1 VFFPAQAYEKREE
14 NCIMTAAVALHHSDM
29 DLLRADDQ
37 MDLASSP
44 ALPTEDI
51 DFDLDDVREI
61 SAEPNQDLM
70 LQDGPDQP
78 TADSDLVGSV
88 VGDLADDDLMLDE
101 DTVIQQED
109 RTDIPDLS
117 MDNNQGEHVQI
128 NDDDDILY
136 EDEEDPQEQE
146 GLYQASSKE
155 QQMEDGLSAED
166 EQLPEKVEITESL
179 ENEFEAEADTDNHDD
194 KPAQG
199 VGHINSTLERP
210 QNDSAAAAVDAIN
223 DVEAGQETS
232 SNVLLE
238 QHSDVKPLE
247 DSSLSEASRQDAY
260 AGHQEADIEVQEGKN
275 LELNGKATGV
285 HEPDPNDLKT
295 LGKLSEAQA
304 PSSNPHADPQALVNS
319 GNEETVYEPT
329 TQSPLLHTVK
339 IHYLETEMCLFP
351 PTEDD
356 DSEMFFLQDVSLA
369 HESLDKML
377 RACRDVLANTIGED
391 DELVLDVASLGLH
404 ITEVSYAMKIH
415 WQPHD

>member
-1 VFFPAQAYEKREE
+1 
-14 NCIMTAAVALHHSDM
+14 MTAVALHHSDM

-44 ALPTEDI
+44 ALLTEDI

-117 MDNNQGEHVQI
+117 MDNNQDEHVQI
-128 NDDDDILY
+128 NDDDDDILY

-146 GLYQASSKE
+146 GLSQASSKE
-155 QQMEDGLSAED
+155 QQMEDGLGAED
-166 EQLPEKVEITESL
+166 KQLPEKVEITESL
-179 ENEFEAEADTDNHDD
+179 ENEFEPEADTDNHDN

-210 QNDSAAAAVDAIN
+210 QKDSAAAAVDAIN

-232 SNVLLE
+232 NNVLLE
-238 QHSDVKPLE
+238 PQSDVRPLE
-247 DSSLSEASRQDAY
+247 DSSLSEASQRDTY
-260 AGHQEADIEVQEGKN
+260 AGHQEADIEVQEGKS
-275 LELNGKATGV
+275 LELNGRVTGV

-304 PSSNPHADPQALVNS
+304 SSSNPHADPQALVNS
-319 GNEETVYEPT
+319 GNEETVDESM
-329 TQSPLLHTVK
+329 TQGPLLHTVK

-369 HESLDKML
+369 HESLVKML

-404 ITEVSYAMKIH
+404 ISEVGYPMNIH
-415 WQPHD
+415 LQPHD